1 MVQYVVT
8 QKVPLLWFL
17 PQCVVKAKHI
27 YIGDLLRS
35 ANPFPLLFFQRLL
48 IGPKSII
55 SLVISNTFSFAFCF
69 AFYLRKCLTTEATRR
84 RTGLPLMYVLR
95 FFQYVGTDSSQSCS
109 AIGVLKP
116 TMRQVILL
124 TTTLS
129 AFPQQENWTG
139 PRVLHR
145 REGPN
150 FQAVSSNKITRPR
163 CTATSSL
170 MTFRINLSTHLAV
183 IPALLWVSQCQCL
196 ATTCC
201 TTASLKRSSHVV
213 KWPFL
218 PRTSAS
224 TRKMQS
230 IDNRRLL
237 RGLPSSLGSE
247 EWPRSTASGILFL
260 RPLRRSRNRLGGA
273 GEGTRIVSGLRR
285 HRRRPLVRLSPVA
298 RGARSLRVLKLW

>member
-1 MVQYVVT
+1 MVT
-8 QKVPLLWFL
+8 QKVPLLWFS

-35 ANPFPLLFFQRLL
+35 ANPSPLLFFQRLL

-69 AFYLRKCLTTEATRR
+69 AFYLRKCLTTETTRR
-84 RTGLPLMYVLR
+84 RTVLRLTYVLH
-95 FFQYVGTDSSQSCS
+95 FSEYLATDSSQSCS
-109 AIGVLKP
+109 AKRVSKP
-116 TMRQVILL
+116 TMRQIILL

-129 AFPQQENWTG
+129 VFPQQETGTG

-145 REGPN
+145 REVPN

-170 MTFRINLSTHLAV
+170 VTFRIDLSTHLAV

-201 TTASLKRSSHVV
+201 TTASLKRSSHEV

-218 PRTSAS
+218 PRTLAS
-224 TRKMQS
+224 TRKTQS
-230 IDNRRLL
+230 INNRRLL
-237 RGLPSSLGSE
+237 RGLPSSPGSE
-247 EWPRSTASGILFL
+247 EWPPSTASGILFL